1 MKRLKVPLEPPR
13 ALTQKAPH
21 IGHALLMDGGRGPEL
36 VGPAGG
42 VEPDPQIEVLGQG
55 PGPGPGPQGVERAET
70 DELGVSTHTD
80 AADPT
85 PSPLE
90 DLGEDDELHVL
101 HPGEQ
106 GTEAVVDAHPHL
118 DSTNL
123 LRGEG
128 LADLADGVGVEPAVG
143 VHHSDDHSRGGHC
156 GAAGAHDRQ
165 RVVERL
171 PLAQTGMG
179 RPAADHLDALVP
191 GLGGRLSGVVVGA
204 VIDDHDAQ
212 PRVRDRGESPDTGT
226 DHLRLVEAGHEDD
239 DEKWRVR
246 VRGSAVTRGAPGDEQ
261 HEERIDEGDSDHS
274 QSAPPAH
281 PVEDSQKA

>member
-1 MKRLKVPLEPPR
+1 MVTPCWWTEAEGQNSLVQLVALSLIPR
-13 ALTQKAPH
+13 SKSSVRDRVQGRAP
-21 IGHALLMDGGRGPEL
+21 
-36 VGPAGG
+36 
-42 VEPDPQIEVLGQG
+42 
-55 PGPGPGPQGVERAET
+55 GVERAET

-118 DSTNL
+118 DGTDL

-246 VRGSAVTRGAPGDEQ
+246 VRGSAVTRGARET
-261 HEERIDEGDSDHS
+261 SS
-274 QSAPPAH
+274 MKS
-281 PVEDSQKA
+281 V